1 MGASA
6 CLILFIMQTCVLPK
20 GRMFALPGLLLIPVG
35 VFITLWIWELILG
48 GLSLLFLCTE
58 KILVNVLHP

>member
-1 MGASA
+1 
-6 CLILFIMQTCVLPK
+6 
-20 GRMFALPGLLLIPVG
+20 MFALPGLLLIPAG